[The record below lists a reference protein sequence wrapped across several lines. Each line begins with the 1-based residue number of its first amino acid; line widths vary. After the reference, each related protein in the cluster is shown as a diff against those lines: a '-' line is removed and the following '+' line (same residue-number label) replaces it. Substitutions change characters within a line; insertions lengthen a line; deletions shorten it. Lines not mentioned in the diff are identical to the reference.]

1 MPSSAIIIST
11 DNCPCCSG
19 ARYDNCC
26 QPLHQ
31 GTPAASAELL
41 MRSRYCA
48 YTLGLID
55 YLIATTLPA
64 QQPQLEAAQMRAWSE
79 QSRWLGLEVE
89 TVKGVAGGIRAQVTF
104 SAHWADPDGSKH
116 SHRECSDF
124 KRISDRWYFIDPN
137 HLIKA
142 GRNEPCP
149 CGSGRKFKQCC
160 SL

>member
-1 MPSSAIIIST
+1 MINAN
-11 DNCPCCSG
+11 DDCPCGSG
-19 ARYDNCC
+19 ASYTHCC
-26 QPLHQ
+26 QPSHN
-31 GTPAASAELL
+31 GSPAPTAERL

-55 YLIATTLPA
+55 YLIVTTLPA
-64 QQPQLEAAQMRAWSE
+64 QQPRLEVAQMRAWSE

-89 TVKGVAGGIRAQVTF
+89 KVNDGAGGNRAQVTF
-104 SAHWADPDGSKH
+104 TAHWADPDGSRQ

-124 KRISDRWYFIDPN
+124 KWLGERWYFVDPN
-137 HLIKA
+137 HTIKA

-160 SL
+160 AL